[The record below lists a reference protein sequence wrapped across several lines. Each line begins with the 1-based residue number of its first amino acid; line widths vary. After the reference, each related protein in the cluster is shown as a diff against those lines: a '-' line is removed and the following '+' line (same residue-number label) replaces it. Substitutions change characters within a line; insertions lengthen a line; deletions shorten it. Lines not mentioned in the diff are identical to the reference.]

1 MMWSNKKW
9 VDNLINILIF
19 CLSMNLFHIGQFALP
34 LICLILFVDNG
45 FKLKISNIKVF
56 VLLCLFSI
64 SFFIFSY
71 DLGFY
76 SVMGFCLPMAYYIG
90 NNLIKSE
97 ENIKKLIYIIAL
109 GMGAHVILNLLYEFY
124 LYGFD
129 FVKHGSHLDIWTQS
143 KIAATTTAT
152 NYMIIIGC
160 IYFIIFKEKN
170 KKNKL
175 LFLFTFLIMMYY
187 NLYLG
192 RRTPIL
198 ILPIC
203 LIVCFVCEFLVF
215 NGNKKLMKKIL
226 LIFTIVF
233 TTAFIFW
240 LFDLLGFKTRISGL
254 PFYKKFLQEGL
265 SSGRLEILIE
275 GAKLM
280 PYYLW
285 GGQNIS
291 NILGIGFHDLWTD
304 IYDYAG
310 IIPFVLFV
318 IYTVYDAVVAY
329 KVIRNN
335 KNNNDL
341 KLLLIGVL
349 LTCFLQSILEPLLT
363 GSSILLIC
371 IVIIYS
377 SLEGFTEA

>member
-1 MMWSNKKW
+1 MWSKNKKIDI
-9 VDNLINILIF
+9 VINILIF

-34 LICLILFVDNG
+34 LICLILFIDNG

-56 VLLCLFSI
+56 ILLCLFSI

-109 GMGAHVILNLLYEFY
+109 GMGVHVILNLLYEFY

-160 IYFIIFKEKN
+160 IYFVIFKEKN
-170 KKNKL
+170 KKIKL
-175 LFLFTFLIMMYY
+175 LFLVTFLIMMYY

-233 TTAFIFW
+233 TTAVIFW

-291 NILGIGFHDLWTD
+291 SILGIGFHDLWTD

-310 IIPFVLFV
+310 IVPFVLFV

-377 SLEGFTEA
+377 SLESFTEA